1 MNIFYRIIAED
12 TKIYTRS
19 LSVCDQMRAAL
30 IANGYTPNVTR
41 LRYSQVPISDIRL
54 VINLK

>member
-1 MNIFYRIIAED
+1 MKIFYRIVAKD
-12 TKIYTRS
+12 TKMYTRS
-19 LSVCDQMRAAL
+19 LSVCDRVCAAL

-41 LRYSQVPISDIRL
+41 LKYSQVPISDIRL

>member
-1 MNIFYRIIAED
+1 MNIFYRIIAKD

-19 LSVCDQMRAAL
+19 LSVCDRMCAAL
-30 IANGYTPNVTR
+30 IANGYTPDVTR
-41 LRYSQVPISDIRL
+41 LRYSQIPISDIKL

>member
-1 MNIFYRIIAED
+1 MNIFYRIIAKD

-19 LSVCDQMRAAL
+19 LSVCDRMCAAL
-30 IANGYTPNVTR
+30 IANGYTPDVTR